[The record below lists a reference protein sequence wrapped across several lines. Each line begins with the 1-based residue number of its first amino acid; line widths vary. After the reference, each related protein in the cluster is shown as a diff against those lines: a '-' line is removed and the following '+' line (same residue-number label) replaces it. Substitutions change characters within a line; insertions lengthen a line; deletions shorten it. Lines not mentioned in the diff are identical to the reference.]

1 MRKFWKDTELADLK
15 KKIDLKV
22 TAKTNAYHIYKELEK
37 ENKTSLDFDQIYH
50 GVLKAIKELKE
61 YKTLKESQPF
71 KIHPPQHIGLL
82 DIYGKIQHN
91 PARWYGVTELNEYMS
106 YNDRLAFAN
115 SKEGQTQ
122 ILGSILATG
131 DFPYKRSGYGRYY
144 FIDANKFRDYLV
156 SLGILHITSKELEEI
171 DKPQIYTKESVKT
184 NNKKKTDL
192 KLYEIEEVPIAI
204 IKNKFVTMK
213 FKNPQDF
220 ISSLIGRTQKVYYS
234 NVFCI
239 YFDSAKSHLYEFY
252 DNTDKKYILDSITK
266 INENKLEE
274 TK

>member
-37 ENKTSLDFDQIYH
+37 ENKTSLDFDQIYR

-71 KIHPPQHIGLL
+71 KIHPPQHSGLL

-122 ILGSILATG
+122 ILGSILAAG

-184 NNKKKTDL
+184 NNKRKTDL
-192 KLYEIEEVPIAI
+192 KLYEIEEVPIAV
-204 IKNKFVTMK
+204 IKNKFLTMK
-213 FKNPQDF
+213 FKSPQDF

-252 DNTDKKYILDSITK
+252 DDTDKQYILDSITK